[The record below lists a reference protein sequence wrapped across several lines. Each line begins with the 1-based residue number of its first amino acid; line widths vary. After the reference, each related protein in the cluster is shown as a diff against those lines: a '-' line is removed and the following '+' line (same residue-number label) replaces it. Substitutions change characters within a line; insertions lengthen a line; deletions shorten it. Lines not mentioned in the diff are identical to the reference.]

1 MHIRFEYYAHCI
13 SFIMSCRL
21 KTASMAEDALA
32 DYVQAPS
39 SVLDAAVEDFA
50 LTHGGVH
57 QAISAATAIHGQ
69 VLTSKP
75 PKPSVL
81 AGDLLQDEA
90 LPHHARPHFALL
102 LTLGQQNHIGGQP
115 TSEMDSQILD

>member
-1 MHIRFEYYAHCI
+1 
-13 SFIMSCRL
+13 MSCRL

-57 QAISAATAIHGQ
+57 QAISAATALHGP
-69 VLTSKP
+69 VLQKP

-81 AGDLLQDEA
+81 ADDLLQDEA